1 MSISS
6 GFFEPVLGSK
16 SGANGNRNTSSKLP
30 PLDRNGAPVETT
42 GVQKPGRRILSER
55 SIAEEATRR
64 GVPPKGS
71 QGLAPPPAPPLT
83 RDVVATEPFSARG
96 VAGERKSKLER
107 GARAKQER
115 AHRLAPLSTSPA
127 PSSQEAPVSL
137 LPEVEQIQ
145 GLFSAASA
153 QLREQST
160 RILETQ
166 NSLQHQAE
174 SLEKALQET
183 IAAREAEIAHSR
195 KLAEAF
201 ARESARC
208 NELSKEVDDARYA
221 KQALQEEFDDLQIQR
236 FRATEL
242 STQSGVD
249 HELLLF
255 LKAENEALQEEL
267 RLAHLRPELEEE
279 IRALSRELAQNEP
292 IMQELKKGLTE
303 AYVRNTALRQQNDKI
318 SADNSCLREECGI
331 AESSPELYGL
341 SAEEDSDLDEEHV
354 VSMSISSDEK
364 DVSLRIHVPRSMV
377 DQLAATC

>member
-30 PLDRNGAPVETT
+30 PLDRNGVPP
-42 GVQKPGRRILSER
+42 VQKPARRILSER
-55 SIAEEATRR
+55 SLAEEVR
-64 GVPPKGS
+64 GVPPK

-83 RDVVATEPFSARG
+83 RDVVAPEPFSARG

-115 AHRLAPLSTSPA
+115 AHRLAPLSISPT

-255 LKAENEALQEEL
+255 LKAENEALQEEF

-303 AYVRNTALRQQNDKI
+303 AYVRNTALRQQNDRI
-318 SADNSCLREECGI
+318 SADNSCLREEFGI
-331 AESSPELYGL
+331 AESSPELYGF
-341 SAEEDSDLDEEHV
+341 SAEEEDSDVDDEHV

-377 DQLAATC
+377 NQLAATC